1 MIKNKKIKSYSGYNL
16 INSNLFNLFNINPTD
31 SDNTNYGKFVSIFSI
46 LLCVSFW
53 LVIFTFIINIIWGDV
68 EIRNGENVTLL
79 GPFGDFFAG
88 VINPIFTFF
97 TFFGLILTIL
107 LQRIELTATLDEL
120 KQATK
125 AHQAQVAASSKQN
138 ELTYRQQFESTFFSM
153 LSEHNVL
160 LDKLKHS
167 DVQLFPSYSSNSTFY
182 RHLAQI
188 KDGNNSISSAMKIA
202 EQYKPA
208 FLTQMVYLLSEP
220 PTIKMSLIRLE
231 QYNSYFSSYFIFLY
245 QILKYIDES
254 YDDKKTA
261 KRYTN
266 LLRSLIPDQILKIL
280 LINCSHRYYE
290 YKELLTK
297 FEFFEHLTFKV
308 DDKYP
313 ISYLDAINHYD
324 IKAFGQNESLSNF
337 IKSCGEAED
346 KPLKQ
351 LIHEFAFRSFVT
363 QYHARRNTL
372 I

>member
-16 INSNLFNLFNINPTD
+16 INSNLVNLFNINPTD

-138 ELTYRQQFESTFFSM
+138 DLTYRQQFESTFFSM

-160 LDKLKHS
+160 LDKLKHN
-167 DVQLFPSYSSNSTFY
+167 DARLFPSYSNNPTFY
-182 RHLAQI
+182 THISEIR
-188 KDGNNSISSAMKIA
+188 SISSERPANL
-202 EQYKPA
+202 ESQYKPT

-231 QYNSYFSSYFIFLY
+231 KYNSYFSSYFIFLY

-254 YDDKKTA
+254 YDDKKIA

-297 FEFFEHLTFKV
+297 FEFFEHLRFKLGT
-308 DDKYP
+308 KYP

-337 IKSCGEAED
+337 IESCGEAD
-346 KPLKQ
+346 KPLEQ
-351 LIHEFAFRSFVT
+351 LIHDFAFRST
-363 QYHARRNTL
+363 STKYQARNNTMS
-372 I
+372 

>member
-16 INSNLFNLFNINPTD
+16 INSNLVNLFNINPTD

-160 LDKLKHS
+160 LNKLKHNDAKLYLPYS
-167 DVQLFPSYSSNSTFY
+167 DNRMFYQHLVEIKFNSSELS
-182 RHLAQI
+182 
-188 KDGNNSISSAMKIA
+188 KDVASIYNKLT
-202 EQYKPA
+202 
-208 FLTQMVYLLSEP
+208 FLTQVVYLLSEP

-231 QYNSYFSSYFIFLY
+231 KYNSYFSSYFIFLY

-254 YDDKKTA
+254 YNDKKTA

-266 LLRSLIPDQILKIL
+266 LLRSLIPDEILKIL
-280 LINCSHRYYE
+280 LINCSHRYGE
-290 YKELLTK
+290 YKKLLTK
-297 FEFFEHLTFKV
+297 FEFFEHLTFKLNN
-308 DDKYP
+308 KYP

-337 IKSCGEAED
+337 IESCDEVN

-351 LIHEFAFRSFVT
+351 LIHDFAFRSNIT